1 MCSGTLHPAQP
12 AALFLQ
18 AVSCFLQ
25 SDRRR
30 KALSL
35 FVSDHKTVFCFQYA
49 PAPSM
54 LPGLTAADS
63 SHETAAAPV
72 CRLQCGSGEIAFF
85 RMPAEE
91 TAGSAADLSESH
103 SPETGKSNGLRT
115 GSSPFCCRRV
125 QLRLSFHAAGAGGH
139 ELRLL
144 ILQRF
149 FRSPIIRVQVR
160 LCRSAAG
167 SWLQDISSAAMARR
181 PCNGSPAQYGPDRSR

>member
-54 LPGLTAADS
+54 LPGSTAADS
-63 SHETAAAPV
+63 SPETAAAPAG
-72 CRLQCGSGEIAFF
+72 RLQCGSGEIAFF

-91 TAGSAADLSESH
+91 TAGSSADLSGSH
-103 SPETGKSNGLRT
+103 SPETGKSNGLHI
-115 GSSPFCCRRV
+115 GSGPFCCRRA
-125 QLRLSFHAAGAGGH
+125 QPRPSFHAGGAGGH

-167 SWLQDISSAAMARR
+167 SWLQDISSAAMAKRL
-181 PCNGSPAQYGPDRSR
+181 CSGFPARYGPDRSR